1 MKILVAMDSFKGS
14 LTATEACDAV
24 EQGILLADENIEVI
38 KKPIADGGEGTV
50 KTLVDALDGQIITLD
65 LNNPL
70 MRKIQGY
77 YGIINNKTAIIEM
90 AVASGLTLLEENERN
105 PLYTTTYGVGE
116 IIKDA
121 LNRGITDFII
131 AIGGSATNDGGIG
144 MLIALGINFLD
155 NEGKK
160 LEPIG
165 ENLININSIDLQG
178 LDKRLIEANFLVACD
193 VNNPL
198 YGPSGAAYIYGPQK
212 GATKDV
218 VKYLDEG
225 LKNFSLK
232 TSNLLSIDNSQI
244 PGTGAAGGL
253 GFALLSYLN
262 ATLKPGIEIVLDY
275 LEIEKLINNVDLI
288 ITGEGKIDTQSKMG
302 KVLSGLGNLG
312 IKHNRKVIAFGG
324 MVENKLSLKEYGI
337 STIIQI
343 NRRNLSLADA
353 MKKDNAKLLLR
364 DSVKKYFKSKNA

>member
-144 MLIALGINFLD
+144 MLNALGINFFD

>member
-1 MKILVAMDSFKGS
+1 MDSFKGS

-24 EQGILLADENIEVI
+24 EQGILLADKDIEVI

-65 LNNPL
+65 VNNPL
-70 MRKIQGY
+70 MQKIQGY

-121 LNRGITDFII
+121 LNRGIRDYII

-144 MLIALGINFLD
+144 MLNALGVNFFD

-165 ENLININSIDLQG
+165 ENLININSIDLYG
-178 LDKRLIEANFLVACD
+178 LDKMLSKANFLVACD

-225 LKNFSLK
+225 LKHFSLK

-253 GFALLSYLN
+253 GFALLSYLR

-275 LEIEKLINNVDLI
+275 LEIEKIINNVDLI
-288 ITGEGKIDTQSKMG
+288 ITGEGKIDSQSKMG

-312 IKHNRKVIAFGG
+312 IKYNRKVIAFGG
-324 MVENKLSLKEYGI
+324 TVEKKLLLKEYGI

-343 NRRNLSLADA
+343 NRKNLSLADA

>member
-24 EQGILLADENIEVI
+24 EQGILLADKNIEVI

-50 KTLVDALDGQIITLD
+50 NTLVDALNGQIITLD
-65 LNNPL
+65 VNNPL
-70 MRKIQGY
+70 MRKIKGY

-90 AVASGLTLLEENERN
+90 AVASGLMLLEENERN

-121 LNRGITDFII
+121 LNRGIRDFII
-131 AIGGSATNDGGIG
+131 AIGGSATNDGGTG
-144 MLIALGINFLD
+144 MLNALGVNFFD

-165 ENLININSIDLQG
+165 ENLIKINSVDLHG
-178 LDKRLIEANFLVACD
+178 LDKRLSKANFLVACD

-212 GATKDV
+212 GVTKDV

-225 LKNFSLK
+225 LKHFSLK

-288 ITGEGKIDTQSKMG
+288 ITGEGKIDSQSKMG

-324 MVENKLSLKEYGI
+324 MVEKKLLLKEYGI

-343 NRRNLSLADA
+343 NRKNLSLPDA

>member
-24 EQGILLADENIEVI
+24 EQGILLADKNIEVI

-144 MLIALGINFLD
+144 MLNALGINFFD